1 MGDTD
6 GVASAPLTVVPS
18 WRLGALL
25 QSAREA
31 TGATTEDLASR
42 STRFDAVDLDAIE
55 SGERAL
61 DDHELDGVVELYG
74 IDRNALV
81 PDRDELVIDLDQRE
95 LAAAGH
101 TQALAGSTPTPEEVL
116 GTYLT
121 LVYTLRSAEPG
132 TPVRLR
138 QADVDVLA
146 RALALAVPD
155 VEQRLEGLMAD
166 PRRIVLHQR
175 SKLLR
180 ARVLVPVAGVLVAVC
195 VGGALVVHTRS
206 TAPPASP
213 SPPAPTSTVDAGPA
227 AVVTRPAVDPR
238 TSSPPTSGVGGPTVV
253 VGNGLHH
260 QQVPAGDVGLA
271 PAQVVTR
278 GPDGRP
284 VQSDRQGTATTTTTL
299 AG

>member
-1 MGDTD
+1 VILAD
-6 GVASAPLTVVPS
+6 VAIAPLTVVPA
-18 WRLGALL
+18 WRLGGLL
-25 QSAREA
+25 KSARETA
-31 TGATTEDLASR
+31 GTSLDDLSAR
-42 STRFDAVDLDAIE
+42 SGRYPVEELEAIE
-55 SGERAL
+55 AGDRPL
-61 DDHELDGVVELYG
+61 DDHEVDRILGLYG
-74 IDRNALV
+74 VEHDSLV
-81 PDRDELVIDLDQRE
+81 PDRDELVIDLDHRE

-101 TQALAGSTPTPEEVL
+101 TQALAGSAPSPEEVL

-166 PRRIVLHQR
+166 PQRVVLQQR

-180 ARVLVPVAGVLVAVC
+180 SRVLVPAAGVLVAVC
-195 VGGALVVHTRS
+195 VGGALVVWSRS
-206 TAPPASP
+206 SSEPARS
-213 SPPAPTSTVDAGPA
+213 STSTTT
-227 AVVTRPAVDPR
+227 VVQGTGNGVS
-238 TSSPPTSGVGGPTVV
+238 TTVPPTSAPTTTEPNAPATVQ
-253 VGNGLHH
+253 GNGLRHD
-260 QQVPAGDVGLA
+260 QIPPGAVGLA

-278 GPDGRP
+278 GGNGQP
-284 VQSDRQGTATTTTTL
+284 VQSNRGATSTTSTTL